1 LSSGRCTTSYNGYT
15 VIFHNGR
22 GYDVQCIV
30 QAIIEGGIAGSQLSV
45 NPTMNGSKIMTMKVT
60 RGKKA
65 KVKNCI
71 RFVDSLNFLTM
82 ALKDFTKTFGLLTK
96 KGLYAIFF
104 NTSENAAY
112 RGAMPSKDTF
122 GCDSMDRKTHAEF
135 EKWYIA
141 RAKGMSQEEVA
152 AYFYWL
158 DKNDIDRPADVPV
171 WDNAYE
177 LDIYCDA
184 DVRLLR
190 EGCLAF
196 RQVILD
202 MTDGAR
208 SFCRVHDRWKCQENL
223 YKPSPEGWCARC
235 LHGWVE
241 QGTEQ
246 SRGWRANRSDESLPP
261 YPNQKRKR
269 YVR

>member
-1 LSSGRCTTSYNGYT
+1 
-15 VIFHNGR
+15 
-22 GYDVQCIV
+22 
-30 QAIIEGGIAGSQLSV
+30 
-45 NPTMNGSKIMTMKVT
+45 MNGSKIMTMKVT

-65 KVKNCI
+65 EVKNCI
-71 RFVDSLNFLTM
+71 RVVDSLNFLTM

-96 KGLYAIFF
+96 KGFYAIFF
-104 NTSENAAY
+104 NTSENGAY

-152 AYFYWL
+152 AYLYWL
-158 DKNDIDRPADVPV
+158 DENDIDRPADVPV

-177 LDIYCDA
+177 LDSYCDA

-190 EGCLAF
+190 EGRLAF

-202 MTDGAR
+202 MTDGEHDPFAESTIAR
-208 SFCRVHDRWKCQENL
+208 SVKEIFYNT
-223 YKPSPEGWCARC
+223 SPEGWCARC
-235 LHGWVE
+235 IHGWVE

-246 SRGWRANRSDESLPP
+246 SGCRWA
-261 YPNQKRKR
+261 
-269 YVR
+269 